1 MGEKVPVQVSIDV
14 DGGTGVATVDD
25 ATPAAGGVV
34 VSGEGSSGEERGNT
48 SSGPPSSSVEHP
60 ARAEGERRNNTYNFI
75 LGTFVK

>member
-14 DGGTGVATVDD
+14 DGGTGVATVDV

-48 SSGPPSSSVEHP
+48 SGPPSLSVEHP

-75 LGTFVK
+75 LCKLVK